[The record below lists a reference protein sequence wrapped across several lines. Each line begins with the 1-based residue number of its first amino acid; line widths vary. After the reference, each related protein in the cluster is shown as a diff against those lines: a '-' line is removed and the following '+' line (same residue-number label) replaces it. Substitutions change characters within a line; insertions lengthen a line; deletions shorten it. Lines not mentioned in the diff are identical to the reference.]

1 MLIGCLQN
9 ERFTSSLVLFQP
21 HVLFP
26 LYPSIPLNLPF
37 NYPSFITSLKCPS
50 LPHFSTV
57 AKYQGLKIKI
67 PCCVSRFRS
76 IFAPKNSTKTLK

>member
-9 ERFTSSLVLFQP
+9 ERFTSSLF
-21 HVLFP
+21 
-26 LYPSIPLNLPF
+26 YPSTPLNLPF
-37 NYPSFITSLKCPS
+37 NYPSFITSQKYPS